1 LTLPGH
7 LHQLY
12 YPTTPAVTWFDIVRA
27 AGWNDQPGA
36 AGSAESSGQGTV
48 ESPDTSHPS

>member
-27 AGWNDQPGA
+27 AGWNDQPVGWLV
-36 AGSAESSGQGTV
+36 GSGQC
-48 ESPDTSHPS
+48 EIA